1 MNAFKIDVINR
12 VITEVEYTK
21 SEEICPHLS
30 TPHKEARLFTVV
42 TINEERDGIFVDD
55 EGLYTH
61 DEENYCFK
69 FEGYPQ
75 PLCGNGLI
83 LGDDGHGDSCTPAIT
98 LAELKEKITFLGKC
112 AIEPQ
117 RYGFVIVPINDQD
130 FSALR
135 QAGV

>member
-12 VITEVEYTK
+12 VITEVEHTNWRD
-21 SEEICPHLS
+21 ICPHLS
-30 TPHKEARLFTVV
+30 THHKEARLFTVV
-42 TINEERDGIFVDD
+42 NINAEGDGIYVDD

-69 FEGYPQ
+69 FEGYRQ

-83 LGDDGHGDSCTPAIT
+83 LGADENGDACTPSIT
-98 LAELKEKITFLGKC
+98 LAELKEKVTFLGKC
-112 AIEPQ
+112 DIALQP
-117 RYGFVIVPINDQD
+117 YGFTIVPINDQD

-135 QAGV
+135 QAVD